1 MSSDEDGAALM
12 AAFKK
17 KSPRRKSSATPLR
30 PAKQAF
36 FSPGALFSEDGSA
49 EELGDSI
56 AVQTPPPRRRIAAL
70 RVSPV
75 RNREE
80 YTYYEPKDEVEGI
93 IREFS
98 KRGEMRYQARLFGD
112 STKEISFEEL
122 LKLPGG
128 PEALQSFQPDEDPNA
143 TPSAD
148 EDNMKLRGRS
158 AKANNAG
165 FVDIST
171 IPLSSSEDDDDDQD
185 ELASDARG
193 GRNGRVRTR
202 KRGTRGGRARSQAS
216 ELVALTTSDEDSE
229 DGSKKRRG
237 RKRKGVREPTRRSA
251 RQPMPVRAYDDEEEE
266 DTADSSASDILRSD
280 LLPGRKRKRRTLGTA
295 KPEKV
300 PRAGVRQSDRATR
313 ATNNMQEADMN
324 DIYRSDSVPKV
335 AAQKVTVVR
344 EIFPKL
350 PRSDPFRARHAE
362 GCEVCFDGPNVAPLV
377 YCQACSL
384 AYHKNCLGNR
394 SNRDHLVS
402 KVGDG
407 VFVLQCK
414 RCIGFYKKKDPMA
427 PDLSRCQDCAVSGA
441 SCRPFRRRKTT
452 QQEMKEREENDGH
465 DPVVDVPSEL
475 INNTSNVMFRC
486 TKCSRA
492 WHYHHLP
499 PLSQYAMDV
508 NRDDEEMAD
517 ERFREYSGKW
527 LCKEC
532 DETDK
537 QKVGGIIA
545 WRPSD
550 VETYR
555 PGTLCELVSED
566 DKQYLIKWENESY
579 FRASWHSGAWTWGV
593 TAGVQ
598 RKAFFKREDGP
609 KMRTEDAIPEEYLRI
624 DIVLDIKYTSYVEV
638 RSEEIDKARIKEV
651 DRALIKYKGLGY
663 EDTVWEKVPTPDD
676 GDRWLDFVTA
686 YNDWVAGRYVKYPK
700 QGPLKGRLE
709 KARSIP
715 FAKLEREKQPENLVG
730 GELMKYQLEGLNW
743 LYYKWYDQ
751 KNAILADEMGL
762 GKTIQV
768 IAFMA
773 TLIQEHNCFPF
784 MIVVPNST
792 CANWRREIKQWA
804 SSLRV
809 VAYFGSAKARD
820 MAYQYEMY
828 PEKTKDLRCHIVVT
842 SYDAA
847 ADDNCRKFFK
857 SVSWAGLIVDEGQRL
872 KNDKSQ
878 LYAALTAVRAPF
890 RLLLTGTPLQNNARE
905 LFNLLHFLDETINA
919 AELEEQY
926 AEMTAEN
933 IKELHDQIR
942 PFILR
947 RTKAKVLTFLPPLGQ
962 IILPISMS
970 HLQKQLYKSILSK
983 SPELLKALFTSAKQ
997 LKQQERANLSN
1008 ILMQLRKCLC
1018 HPFVYSREIEERS
1031 DVAAVSHR
1039 NLVEA
1044 SAKLTLLEMLLPKLK
1059 ERGHRVLIFSQFLD
1073 MLSIIEDFLDGMQL
1087 AYQRLDGSM
1096 GSLEKQ
1102 KRIDQ
1107 FNAPDSPL
1115 FAFLLSTRAGGVGIN
1130 LATAD
1135 TVIILDPDWNPHQ
1148 DLQAIARAHRI
1159 GQKKKVLCLQLATR
1173 ASVEEKIMQMGKKK
1187 MALDKV
1193 VVKDLDRD
1201 DPEDED
1207 VESVLKFGA
1216 AELFKDDGT
1225 DTDIRYDDAS
1235 VDKLLDRSQI
1245 ENTKTGDDDSA
1256 ESQFGFARIWVNEKG
1271 ALQDDF
1277 DTVDEEVAPDP
1288 GVWDKILKE
1297 RQAAAAAEALARAE
1311 AMGRGR
1317 RAKAAVDYAT
1327 EQRDAETASVA
1338 GDDHFEDT
1346 LTMPASPM
1354 IKPSR
1359 KRKIKTGSESDTDF
1373 QAESEDES
1381 EPEPAFD
1388 NVDAARELGHDRRRS
1403 TTNVAS
1409 SSLYKQNGAGASKVP
1424 SNQTSK
1430 FPAVTFT
1437 PKKAG
1442 VRVELKTLPKPLKMP
1457 TPKKGD
1463 VKVNLGASEQHNDGG
1478 QTNPSPAAGSKASSG
1493 PAEFT
1498 DLSSPPTTPQ
1508 ASSSSQPAPKAP
1520 LTNKAATVKPFERV
1534 NMPIRNPLEPT
1545 YGSYSNHICPAC
1557 HKNHPQGACEL
1568 KAAGVE
1574 HCGLCGLAHY
1584 GYSRTCPHIK
1594 SETQVREMLEA
1605 LKNSAEKKELVDAA
1619 VKYLRGVKGTL
1630 VQQKKRDREKA
1641 LLAKGLPVPPP
1652 ASSSNS
1658 RPPKNA
1664 YTRPLG
1670 ATNGTVPPGGFLAGT
1685 GPPRPYG
1692 PVNPQPATVPP
1703 NGFLTGT
1710 GPPRPYGPVNPQPG
1724 TVGSALQGSRTYAQQ
1739 QMAQQ
1744 MQGQGFDD
1752 QQVESA
1758 LRGFLG
1764 S

>member
-1 MSSDEDGAALM
+1 MSNDEDGAALM
-12 AAFKK
+12 TAFKK
-17 KSPRRKSSATPLR
+17 RGTARALSKESSFSPRARFTAISSDGDDNAMSINTLPQKKR
-30 PAKQAF
+30 
-36 FSPGALFSEDGSA
+36 ALY
-49 EELGDSI
+49 
-56 AVQTPPPRRRIAAL
+56 V
-70 RVSPV
+70 RVSPKKI
-75 RNREE
+75 NTSE
-80 YTYYEPKDEVEGI
+80 YKYYEPVDEVETI
-93 IREFS
+93 LREFA
-98 KRGEMRYQARLFGD
+98 GHELLYQVRLFGGRIKQVD
-112 STKEISFEEL
+112 FEEL
-122 LKLPGG
+122 LELPGG
-128 PEALQSFQPDEDPNA
+128 PEALQVYQPDDDPND
-143 TPSAD
+143 TPSND
-148 EDNMKLRGRS
+148 DNDMKLRNRAS
-158 AKANNAG
+158 KAKNNG
-165 FVDIST
+165 FVDTST
-171 IPLSSSEDDDDDQD
+171 IPISSSEDKDQD
-185 ELASDARG
+185 ELESDSQRRRPGPQRTMKRRRG
-193 GRNGRVRTR
+193 RPSM
-202 KRGTRGGRARSQAS
+202 ARSQNS
-216 ELVALTTSDEDSE
+216 DRVALYTGDEDSE
-229 DGSKKRRG
+229 DQGGSRRR
-237 RKRKGVREPTRRSA
+237 RKRKGAQEPTH
-251 RQPMPVRAYDDEEEE
+251 Q
-266 DTADSSASDILRSD
+266 SSASDILHSD
-280 LLPGRKRKRRTLGTA
+280 IMPGRKRKRRTTRTA

-300 PRAGVRQSDRATR
+300 PRAGTRQSDRAIR

-324 DIYRSDSVPKV
+324 DIYRSDSTPKV
-335 AAQKVTVVR
+335 AAQKVSVVR
-344 EIFPKL
+344 EVFPKL

-377 YCQACSL
+377 YCQGCSL

-394 SNRDHLVS
+394 SNRDHLVI
-402 KVGDG
+402 KVGDEN
-407 VFVLQCK
+407 FVLQCK
-414 RCIGFYKKKDPMA
+414 RCIGFYKKKDATA
-427 PDLSRCQDCAVSGA
+427 PDLSRCQDCFVSGA

-475 INNTSNVMFRC
+475 VNNPSNVLFRC

-499 PLSQYAMDV
+499 PLSQYAMDI
-508 NRDDEEMAD
+508 NRDDDEMAD
-517 ERFREYSGKW
+517 DRFREYSGKW

-532 DETDK
+532 DETSNK
-537 QKVGGIIA
+537 KVGGIIA

-555 PGTLCELVSED
+555 PGTPCELVCED

-579 FRASWHSGAWTWGV
+579 FRAAWHSGAWTWGV
-593 TAGVQ
+593 TASVQ

-651 DRALIKYKGLGY
+651 DKALIKYKGLGY
-663 EDTVWEKVPTPDD
+663 EDTVWESVPTPED
-676 GDRWLDFVTA
+676 GERWLDFVTA
-686 YNDWVAGRYVKYPK
+686 YNDWVAGRYVKIPK

-709 KARSIP
+709 KARSMP
-715 FAKLEREKQPENLVG
+715 FAKLEREKQPDNLVG

-743 LYYKWYDQ
+743 LYYKWYEQ

-784 MIVVPNST
+784 LIVVPNST

-804 SSLRV
+804 PSLRV
-809 VAYFGSAKARD
+809 VAYFGSAKARE
-820 MAYQYEMY
+820 MAYQYEMF
-828 PEKTKDLRCHIVVT
+828 PEKTKDLRCHVVVT

-857 SVSWAGLIVDEGQRL
+857 SVSWAGLVVDEGQRL

-878 LYAALTAVRAPF
+878 LYTALTAVRAPF

-905 LFNLLHFLDETINA
+905 LFNLLHFLDDTINA

-933 IKELHDQIR
+933 IRELHNQIR

-970 HLQKQLYKSILSK
+970 HLQKQVYKSILSK
-983 SPELLKALFTSAKQ
+983 SPELLKALFTSDKQ

-1044 SAKLTLLEMLLPKLK
+1044 SAKLSLLEMLLPKLH

-1073 MLSIIEDFLDGMQL
+1073 MLNIIEDFLDGMQL
-1087 AYQRLDGSM
+1087 PYQRLDGTM

-1159 GQKKKVLCLQLATR
+1159 GQKNKVLCLQLATR

-1193 VVKDLDRD
+1193 VVQDLDRE

-1207 VESVLKFGA
+1207 VESILKYGA
-1216 AELFKDDGT
+1216 AELFKDD
-1225 DTDIRYDDAS
+1225 DADHDIRYDDAS
-1235 VDKLLDRSQI
+1235 IDKLLDRSQI

-1271 ALQDDF
+1271 TLQDDF
-1277 DTVDEEVAPDP
+1277 DTVDEEIAPDP

-1327 EQRDAETASVA
+1327 EKKDAETASTV
-1338 GDDHFEDT
+1338 GDDDHFEDT
-1346 LTMPASPM
+1346 LTAPPSPG
-1354 IKPSR
+1354 KKNK
-1359 KRKIKTGSESDTDF
+1359 KRKVRASSESDTDF
-1373 QAESEDES
+1373 QADSEDES
-1381 EPEPAFD
+1381 EPEQVFD
-1388 NVDAARELGHDRRRS
+1388 DIDAAKELGHERRRS
-1403 TTNVAS
+1403 TTNNAN
-1409 SSLYKQNGAGASKVP
+1409 SSLYKQNGAGASQIP
-1424 SNQTSK
+1424 PFQMSK
-1430 FPAVTFT
+1430 FHAVTFS
-1437 PKKAG
+1437 
-1442 VRVELKTLPKPLKMP
+1442 M
-1457 TPKKGD
+1457 D
-1463 VKVNLGASEQHNDGG
+1463 
-1478 QTNPSPAAGSKASSG
+1478 SPATKHRPVKSFVVPPRGGFKSTSGPSQQLSSVEEITAPATTHTRASRDASSG
-1493 PAEFT
+1493 SVEWISSNQAPA
-1498 DLSSPPTTPQ
+1498 
-1508 ASSSSQPAPKAP
+1508 AKAV
-1520 LTNKAATVKPFERV
+1520 KANGTTVKPFERAHI
-1534 NMPIRNPLEPT
+1534 PIRNPLEPA
-1545 YGSYSNHICPAC
+1545 YRAHSNHICPAC
-1557 HKNHPQGACEL
+1557 HKDHPQGACEL

-1584 GYSRTCPHIK
+1584 GHSRTCPHIK

-1605 LKNSAEKKELVDAA
+1605 LKNSPEKKELVDAA
-1619 VKYLRGVKGTL
+1619 MKYLRGVKGTL
-1630 VQQKKRDREKA
+1630 VQQKKKDREKA
-1641 LLAKGLPVPPP
+1641 ALAKGQPLPAPPY
-1652 ASSSNS
+1652 SGVG

-1664 YTRPLG
+1664 YVRP
-1670 ATNGTVPPGGFLAGT
+1670 PPGPMNGIFAG
-1685 GPPRPYG
+1685 
-1692 PVNPQPATVPP
+1692 
-1703 NGFLTGT
+1703 
-1710 GPPRPYGPVNPQPG
+1710 PQPG
-1724 TVGSALQGSRTYAQQ
+1724 GTCSNGLPNYGVPSAHHGPANAQPGSSGTQGQRTFVNNNQMVQ

-1744 MQGQGFDD
+1744 MHGQGYDD
-1752 QQVESA
+1752 QHVGSA

-1764 S
+1764 GN

>member
-1 MSSDEDGAALM
+1 MSSDKDGAALM
-12 AAFKK
+12 AVFKK
-17 KSPRRKSSATPLR
+17 NDTRRTLPKETSFSPRALSTTISSDADDNAMTANALPQ
-30 PAKQAF
+30 KQR
-36 FSPGALFSEDGSA
+36 ALC
-49 EELGDSI
+49 
-56 AVQTPPPRRRIAAL
+56 V
-70 RVSPV
+70 RVSPTKI
-75 RNREE
+75 NTAE
-80 YTYYEPKDEVEGI
+80 YKYYEPVDEVETI
-93 IREFS
+93 LREFAA
-98 KRGEMRYQARLFGD
+98 KGNEMLYQVRLFGGRIKQ
-112 STKEISFEEL
+112 STKSTKVDFEEL
-122 LKLPGG
+122 LELPGG
-128 PEALQSFQPDEDPNA
+128 PEALQTYQPDDDPNS
-143 TPSAD
+143 TPSD
-148 EDNMKLRGRS
+148 DDNDMKLRSRAS
-158 AKANNAG
+158 KVNNDG
-165 FVDIST
+165 FIDIST
-171 IPLSSSEDDDDDQD
+171 IPISSTEDEGQD
-185 ELASDARG
+185 ELESDSQRRRRG
-193 GRNGRVRTR
+193 PQRTM
-202 KRGTRGGRARSQAS
+202 KRGTRRGRPPMARSQNS
-216 ELVALTTSDEDSE
+216 DLVALSTSDEDSE
-229 DGSKKRRG
+229 NQGGSRR
-237 RKRKGVREPTRRSA
+237 RRRRKGAQEPTRRST
-251 RQPMPVRAYDDEEEE
+251 RQPMPIQTYDDEQDEE
-266 DTADSSASDILRSD
+266 DEDTDQTSASDILRSD
-280 LLPGRKRKRRTLGTA
+280 LLPGRKRKRRTMRTA
-295 KPEKV
+295 RPEKV
-300 PRAGVRQSDRATR
+300 PRAGIRQSDRATR

-324 DIYRSDSVPKV
+324 DIYRSDSTPKV
-335 AAQKVTVVR
+335 AAQKVSVVR
-344 EIFPKL
+344 EVFPKL
-350 PRSDPFRARHAE
+350 PRSNPFRARHAE

-377 YCQACSL
+377 YCQGCSL

-394 SNRDHLVS
+394 SNRDHLVT
-402 KVGDG
+402 KVGDED
-407 VFVLQCK
+407 FVLQCK
-414 RCIGFYKKKDPMA
+414 RCIGFYKKKDATA
-427 PDLSRCQDCAVSGA
+427 PDLSKCQDCSVPGA
-441 SCRPFRRRKTT
+441 SCRPFRHRKTT

-465 DPVVDVPSEL
+465 DPIVDVPSEL
-475 INNTSNVMFRC
+475 VNNPSNVLFRC

-508 NRDDEEMAD
+508 NRDDDEMAD

-532 DETDK
+532 DETSN

-555 PGTLCELVSED
+555 PGTPCEAVRED

-579 FRASWHSGAWTWGV
+579 FRAAWHSGAWTWGV
-593 TAGVQ
+593 TAPVQ

-651 DRALIKYKGLGY
+651 DKALIKYKGLGY
-663 EDTVWEKVPTPDD
+663 EDTVWERVPTPED
-676 GDRWLDFVTA
+676 GERWLDFVTA

-709 KARSIP
+709 KARSTP
-715 FAKLEREKQPENLVG
+715 FAKLEREKQPDNLVG

-743 LYYKWYDQ
+743 LYYKWYEQ

-784 MIVVPNST
+784 LIVVPNST

-804 SSLRV
+804 PSLRV

-820 MAYQYEMY
+820 MAYQYEMF

-847 ADDNCRKFFK
+847 ADDSCRKFFR
-857 SVSWAGLIVDEGQRL
+857 SVSWAGLVVDEGQRL

-878 LYAALTAVRAPF
+878 LYTALTAVRAPF

-905 LFNLLHFLDETINA
+905 LFNLLHFLDDTINA

-933 IKELHDQIR
+933 IRELHDQIR

-970 HLQKQLYKSILSK
+970 HLQKQVYKSILSK
-983 SPELLKALFTSAKQ
+983 SPELLKALFTSDKQ

-1044 SAKLTLLEMLLPKLK
+1044 SAKLSLLEMLLPKLH

-1073 MLSIIEDFLDGMQL
+1073 MLNIIEDFLDGMQL
-1087 AYQRLDGSM
+1087 SYQRLDGSM

-1193 VVKDLDRD
+1193 VVQDLDRE

-1207 VESVLKFGA
+1207 VESILKYGA
-1216 AELFKDDGT
+1216 AELFKDD
-1225 DTDIRYDDAS
+1225 DADHEIRYDDAS
-1235 VDKLLDRSQI
+1235 IDKLLDRSQI
-1245 ENTKTGDDDSA
+1245 DNTKTGEDDSA

-1271 ALQDDF
+1271 ALQDEF
-1277 DTVDEEVAPDP
+1277 DTVEEEVAPDP

-1327 EQRDAETASVA
+1327 EKKDAETASTV
-1338 GDDHFEDT
+1338 GDDDHLEDI
-1346 LTMPASPM
+1346 LTAPSSPG
-1354 IKPSR
+1354 KKNR
-1359 KRKIKTGSESDTDF
+1359 KRKARTSSESDTDF

-1381 EPEPAFD
+1381 EPEQVLD
-1388 NVDAARELGHDRRRS
+1388 DVDAAKELGNERRRS
-1403 TTNVAS
+1403 TTNTAN
-1409 SSLYKQNGAGASKVP
+1409 SSLYKQNGADSPAIERRPVKSFVVPPRGGFKNASGLSQELSSVEGITAQATAHNGASRNALPGSVEMISP
-1424 SNQTSK
+1424 NQ
-1430 FPAVTFT
+1430 
-1437 PKKAG
+1437 
-1442 VRVELKTLPKPLKMP
+1442 M
-1457 TPKKGD
+1457 
-1463 VKVNLGASEQHNDGG
+1463 
-1478 QTNPSPAAGSKASSG
+1478 PAAKANG
-1493 PAEFT
+1493 T
-1498 DLSSPPTTPQ
+1498 
-1508 ASSSSQPAPKAP
+1508 
-1520 LTNKAATVKPFERV
+1520 TVKPFERAQI
-1534 NMPIRNPLEPT
+1534 PIHNPLEPT
-1545 YGSYSNHICPAC
+1545 YRSYSNHLCPAC
-1557 HKNHPQGACEL
+1557 RKNHPQGACEL

-1574 HCGLCGLAHY
+1574 HCGLCGLAHF
-1584 GYSRTCPHIK
+1584 GHSRTCPHIK

-1605 LKNSAEKKELVDAA
+1605 LKNSPEKKELVEAA
-1619 VKYLRGVKGTL
+1619 MKYLRGVKGTL
-1630 VQQKKRDREKA
+1630 VQQKKKDREKA
-1641 LLAKGLPVPPP
+1641 ALAKGQPLAAPPY
-1652 ASSSNS
+1652 SGVG

-1664 YTRPLG
+1664 YMRPPDAAYGVG
-1670 ATNGTVPPGGFLAGT
+1670 AGPQPGGFPKGLPQHDVPSG
-1685 GPPRPYG
+1685 YHG
-1692 PVNPQPATVPP
+1692 PVNA
-1703 NGFLTGT
+1703 
-1710 GPPRPYGPVNPQPG
+1710 QPG
-1724 TVGSALQGSRTYAQQ
+1724 SSDIQGQRTSVHDQMTQ

-1744 MQGQGFDD
+1744 MHGQGYDE
-1752 QQVESA
+1752 QHVERA

-1764 S
+1764 GG

>member
-1 MSSDEDGAALM
+1 MSSDEDGAALI

-17 KSPRRKSSATPLR
+17 KPAGRNTSAPQAASLEEASDSPATISLQDDTNDDLGFLR
-30 PAKQAF
+30 I
-36 FSPGALFSEDGSA
+36 E
-49 EELGDSI
+49 I
-56 AVQTPPPRRRIAAL
+56 PPRKRRL
-70 RVSPV
+70 LCV
-75 RNREE
+75 RIPRKQIRKAE
-80 YTYYEPKDEVEGI
+80 YKYYEPQDEVEKVLQEASVG
-93 IREFS
+93 
-98 KRGEMRYQARLFGD
+98 KKGEMMYKVKLFGSD
-112 STKEISFEEL
+112 RVKQVTFEEL
-122 LKLPGG
+122 LDFRGG
-128 PEALQSFQPDEDPNA
+128 PEALQSFQPHNDSSDDADMRLRNQNA
-143 TPSAD
+143 RVD
-148 EDNMKLRGRS
+148 VE
-158 AKANNAG
+158 G
-165 FVDIST
+165 FVDITSFP
-171 IPLSSSEDDDDDQD
+171 ISSSEDDEQD
-185 ELASDARG
+185 ELASDTSGRPRRRPQRTGRG
-193 GRNGRVRTR
+193 SGREKPSRD
-202 KRGTRGGRARSQAS
+202 RSEISDLIALSTS
-216 ELVALTTSDEDSE
+216 EEDEDSD
-229 DGSKKRRG
+229 DGG
-237 RKRKGVREPTRRSA
+237 RKGKGRPRKGIQQPTRRST
-251 RQPMPVRAYDDEEEE
+251 RQPIRTRNDDDDDDEQEE
-266 DTADSSASDILRSD
+266 DDTDDSSASDILRSD
-280 LLPGRKRKRRTLGTA
+280 VLPGRKRKRQSLRAA
-295 KPEKV
+295 KPEKI

-324 DIYRSDSVPKV
+324 DIYRSDTAPKAV
-335 AAQKVTVVR
+335 AQKVSVVR
-344 EIFPKL
+344 EVFPKL

-377 YCQACSL
+377 YCQGCSL

-394 SNRDHLVS
+394 STRDHLVT
-402 KVGDG
+402 KVGDEQ
-407 VFVLQCK
+407 FVLQCK
-414 RCIGFYKKKDPMA
+414 RCIGFYKKKDATA
-427 PDLSRCQDCAVSGA
+427 PDLSRCQDCAVSGV

-452 QQEMKEREENDGH
+452 QQEMKEREENDGY

-475 INNTSNVMFRC
+475 LNDRNNVLFRC

-499 PLSQYAMDV
+499 PISQYAMDV

-527 LCKEC
+527 MCKEC
-532 DETDK
+532 DETIN

-555 PGTLCELVSED
+555 PGTPCELVCED

-651 DRALIKYKGLGY
+651 DKALIKYKGLGY
-663 EDTVWEKVPTPDD
+663 EDTVWESVPTPED

-686 YNDWVAGRYVKYPK
+686 YNDWVAGRYVKIPK
-700 QGPLKGRLE
+700 QGPLKGRIE
-709 KARSIP
+709 KARSTP
-715 FAKLEREKQPENLVG
+715 FAKLEREKQPDNLVG
-730 GELMKYQLEGLNW
+730 GELMKYQLDGLNW

-784 MIVVPNST
+784 LIVVPNST

-804 SSLRV
+804 PSLRV
-809 VAYFGSAKARD
+809 VAYFGSAKARE
-820 MAYQYEMY
+820 MAYKYEMY
-828 PEKTKDLRCHIVVT
+828 PENTKDLRCHIVVT
-842 SYDAA
+842 SYEAA
-847 ADDNCRKFFK
+847 ADDNCRRFFRG
-857 SVSWAGLIVDEGQRL
+857 VSWAGLVIDEGQRL

-878 LYAALTAVRAPF
+878 LYTALTAVRAPF

-905 LFNLLHFLDETINA
+905 LFNLLHFLDDTINA
-919 AELEEQY
+919 EQLEEQY

-933 IKELHDQIR
+933 IRELHDQIR

-970 HLQKQLYKSILSK
+970 HLQKQVYKSILSK
-983 SPELLKALFTSAKQ
+983 SPELLKALFTSDKQ

-1044 SAKLTLLEMLLPKLK
+1044 SAKLTLLETLLPKLQ

-1073 MLSIIEDFLDGMQL
+1073 MLNIIEDFLDGMQL
-1087 AYQRLDGSM
+1087 PYQRLDGTM
-1096 GSLEKQ
+1096 GSFEKQ

-1107 FNAPDSPL
+1107 FNAPDSSL

-1193 VVKDLDRD
+1193 VVQDLDKE

-1207 VESVLKFGA
+1207 VESILKYGA
-1216 AELFKDDGT
+1216 AELFKDD
-1225 DTDIRYDDAS
+1225 DADNDIRYDDAS
-1235 VDKLLDRSQI
+1235 IDKLLDRSQI
-1245 ENTKTGDDDSA
+1245 ENTQTGDDDSA

-1271 ALQDDF
+1271 GLQDDF
-1277 DTVDEEVAPDP
+1277 DIADEEVAPDP

-1297 RQAAAAAEALARAE
+1297 RQAAAAAEALAKAE

-1327 EQRDAETASVA
+1327 EKRDADAASVA
-1338 GDDHFEDT
+1338 GTDHFEDT
-1346 LTMPASPM
+1346 AAPPSP
-1354 IKPSR
+1354 IKKPSR
-1359 KRKIKTGSESDTDF
+1359 KRRNKTGSESDTDF

-1381 EPEPAFD
+1381 EPELTYD
-1388 NVDAARELGHDRRRS
+1388 NVDAAKELGNGHRPN
-1403 TTNVAS
+1403 TTSIANS
-1409 SSLYKQNGAGASKVP
+1409 SPYKQNGA
-1424 SNQTSK
+1424 
-1430 FPAVTFT
+1430 
-1437 PKKAG
+1437 
-1442 VRVELKTLPKPLKMP
+1442 
-1457 TPKKGD
+1457 
-1463 VKVNLGASEQHNDGG
+1463 
-1478 QTNPSPAAGSKASSG
+1478 
-1493 PAEFT
+1493 
-1498 DLSSPPTTPQ
+1498 
-1508 ASSSSQPAPKAP
+1508 
-1520 LTNKAATVKPFERV
+1520 VKPFARAIIL
-1534 NMPIRNPLEPT
+1534 IRNPLEPT
-1545 YGSYSNHICPAC
+1545 YGAPGIHICPAC
-1557 HKNHPQGACEL
+1557 HKNHPSGACEL

-1584 GYSRTCPHIK
+1584 GHSRTCPHIR

-1605 LKNSAEKKELVDAA
+1605 LKNSPEKKELVDAA
-1619 VKYLRGVKGTL
+1619 IKYLRGVKGTL

-1641 LLAKGLPVPPP
+1641 ALAKGQPVPPP
-1652 ASSSNS
+1652 TYAGIG

-1664 YTRPLG
+1664 YSRPHG
-1670 ATNGTVPPGGFLAGT
+1670 ALNGSMNGMNGAGGSSPAVGSSNDAARLYT
-1685 GPPRPYG
+1685 PYG
-1692 PVNPQPATVPP
+1692 P
-1703 NGFLTGT
+1703 
-1710 GPPRPYGPVNPQPG
+1710 PG
-1724 TVGSALQGSRTYAQQ
+1724 QMEFAPGSVGSALQGQQRTIAQQ
-1739 QMAQQ
+1739 QMIQQ
-1744 MQGQGFDD
+1744 MQGQEFDD

-1758 LRGFLG
+1758 LAGFLFQG
-1764 S
+1764 QS

>member
-1 MSSDEDGAALM
+1 MQRGARRGRPSRVGSHTSDLGQLTESDEA
-12 AAFKK
+12 
-17 KSPRRKSSATPLR
+17 
-30 PAKQAF
+30 
-36 FSPGALFSEDGSA
+36 
-49 EELGDSI
+49 LGD
-56 AVQTPPPRRRIAAL
+56 
-70 RVSPV
+70 
-75 RNREE
+75 
-80 YTYYEPKDEVEGI
+80 
-93 IREFS
+93 
-98 KRGEMRYQARLFGD
+98 
-112 STKEISFEEL
+112 
-122 LKLPGG
+122 
-128 PEALQSFQPDEDPNA
+128 
-143 TPSAD
+143 
-148 EDNMKLRGRS
+148 RGR
-158 AKANNAG
+158 
-165 FVDIST
+165 
-171 IPLSSSEDDDDDQD
+171 
-185 ELASDARG
+185 
-193 GRNGRVRTR
+193 
-202 KRGTRGGRARSQAS
+202 
-216 ELVALTTSDEDSE
+216 
-229 DGSKKRRG
+229 KRRG
-237 RKRKGVREPTRRSA
+237 RPRKGVKEPTRRST
-251 RQPMPVRAYDDEEEE
+251 RQPVPVQNYDDDDEEEE
-266 DTADSSASDILRSD
+266 EDSNDSSASDILRSD
-280 LLPGRKRKRRTLGTA
+280 LLPGRKRKRRTLRA
-295 KPEKV
+295 ARPEKV
-300 PRAGVRQSDRATR
+300 PRMGVRQSDRATR

-324 DIYRSDSVPKV
+324 DIYRSDSAPKV
-335 AAQKVTVVR
+335 AAQKVSVVR
-344 EIFPKL
+344 EVFPHL

-362 GCEVCFDGPNVAPLV
+362 GCEVCSDGPNVAPLV
-377 YCQACSL
+377 YCQGCSL

-394 SNRDHLVS
+394 SNRDHLVT
-402 KVGDG
+402 KVSDDE
-407 VFVLQCK
+407 FVLQCK
-414 RCIGFYKKKDPMA
+414 RCIGFYKKKDPIA

-441 SCRPFRRRKTT
+441 ACRPFRRRKTT
-452 QQEMKEREENDGH
+452 QQEMKEREENDGY

-475 INNTSNVMFRC
+475 VNNPNHVMFRC

-499 PLSQYAMDV
+499 PLSQYAMDA
-508 NRDDEEMAD
+508 NRDDEELAE
-517 ERFREYSGKW
+517 ERFREYSGTW

-532 DETDK
+532 DETDNH
-537 QKVGGIIA
+537 KVGGIIA

-555 PGTLCELVSED
+555 PGTPCELVSED
-566 DKQYLIKWENESY
+566 EKQYLIKWENESY
-579 FRASWHSGAWTWGV
+579 FRAAWHSGAWTWGV

-598 RKAFFKREDGP
+598 RKAFFRKEDGP

-638 RSEEIDKARIKEV
+638 RTEDIDKARIKEV
-651 DRALIKYKGLGY
+651 DSALIKYKGLGY
-663 EDTVWEKVPTPDD
+663 EDTVWEKVPAQED

-709 KARSIP
+709 KARQTP

-743 LYYKWYDQ
+743 LYYKWYEQ

-784 MIVVPNST
+784 LIVVPNST

-804 SSLRV
+804 PSLRV
-809 VAYFGSAKARD
+809 VAYFGSAKARE

-857 SVSWAGLIVDEGQRL
+857 GVSWAGLVVDEGQRL

-878 LYAALTAVRAPF
+878 LYTALTAVRAPF

-905 LFNLLHFLDETINA
+905 LFNLLHFLDDTIDA
-919 AELEEQY
+919 AALEEEYQ
-926 AEMTAEN
+926 EMTAEN
-933 IKELHDQIR
+933 IRALHDQIR

-983 SPELLKALFTSAKQ
+983 SPELLKALFTSDKQ

-1018 HPFVYSREIEERS
+1018 HPFVYSREIEERT
-1031 DVAAVSHR
+1031 DVAAVSHG

-1044 SAKLTLLEMLLPKLK
+1044 SSKLSLLEMLLPKLK

-1073 MLSIIEDFLDGMQL
+1073 MLNIIEDFLDGMQL
-1087 AYQRLDGSM
+1087 TYQRLDGSM

-1102 KRIDQ
+1102 KHIDQ

-1193 VVKDLDRD
+1193 VVKDLDKD

-1207 VESVLKFGA
+1207 VETVLKFGA
-1216 AELFKDDGT
+1216 AELFKDDGAEH
-1225 DTDIRYDDAS
+1225 DIRYDNAS
-1235 VDKLLDRSQI
+1235 IEKLLDRSQI

-1256 ESQFGFARIWVNEKG
+1256 ESQFGFARIWVNDKG
-1271 ALQDDF
+1271 TLQDDF
-1277 DTVDEEVAPDP
+1277 DSVDEEVAPDP

-1297 RQAAAAAEALARAE
+1297 RQAAAAAEALAKAE

-1317 RAKAAVDYAT
+1317 RTKAVCITLSLILTFTNISKAVDYAT
-1327 EQRDAETASVA
+1327 EQRDAGEVASVA
-1338 GDDHFEDT
+1338 GDDHFEDAVA
-1346 LTMPASPM
+1346 LPPSP
-1354 IKPSR
+1354 IKKTT
-1359 KRKIKTGSESDTDF
+1359 KRKKRAGSESDTDF
-1373 QAESEDES
+1373 QADSEDES
-1381 EPEPAFD
+1381 EPEPAMNNND
-1388 NVDAARELGHDRRRS
+1388 VAKELGHDRRRS
-1403 TTNVAS
+1403 TTNIAN
-1409 SSLYKQNGAGASKVP
+1409 SSLYEQNGTGASMF
-1424 SNQTSK
+1424 SSTSE
-1430 FPAVTFT
+1430 FHAVTIST
-1437 PKKAG
+1437 PKKGGA
-1442 VRVELKTLPKPLKMP
+1442 RVEVNSPKKPRSPLKKMP
-1457 TPKKGD
+1457 TPPKGGA
-1463 VKVNLGASEQHNDGG
+1463 KVSIKNSGGG
-1478 QTNPSPAAGSKASSG
+1478 QLDASDKASSR
-1493 PAEFT
+1493 PAAHDII
-1498 DLSSPPTTPQ
+1498 DLSSLPPIPQ
-1508 ASSSSQPAPKAP
+1508 RISSTPAPKIPKTNAP
-1520 LTNKAATVKPFERV
+1520 GTVKPFARAQL
-1534 NMPIRNPLEPT
+1534 PLRNPLEPT
-1545 YGSYSNHICPAC
+1545 YDNRIIHICSAC
-1557 HKNHPQGACEL
+1557 HKNHPRGACDL
-1568 KAAGVE
+1568 KQAGVE

-1584 GYSRTCPHIK
+1584 GHSRTCPHIK
-1594 SETQVREMLEA
+1594 SETQVREMLVA
-1605 LKNSAEKKELVDAA
+1605 LKSSNEEKGLVDAA
-1619 VKYLRGVKGTL
+1619 MKYLRGVKGTL
-1630 VQQKKRDREKA
+1630 VQQKKKDREKA
-1641 LLAKGLPVPPP
+1641 EARKLVEQGLPVPTPAP
-1652 ASSSNS
+1652 ASVG
-1658 RPPKNA
+1658 RPPKQ
-1664 YTRPLG
+1664 RV
-1670 ATNGTVPPGGFLAGT
+1670 NGVSGGGSVPPGGFLNGMPRRD
-1685 GPPRPYG
+1685 GPLSHQG
-1692 PVNPQPATVPP
+1692 VSEPV
-1703 NGFLTGT
+1703 
-1710 GPPRPYGPVNPQPG
+1710 PG
-1724 TVGSALQGSRTYAQQ
+1724 SVGSALQEQRTFAQQ
-1739 QMAQQ
+1739 QMVQQ

-1764 S
+1764 Q

>member
-17 KSPRRKSSATPLR
+17 KPAGRNTSAPQAAPLGEASDSPATISLQDDTNDDLEFLR
-30 PAKQAF
+30 I
-36 FSPGALFSEDGSA
+36 E
-49 EELGDSI
+49 I
-56 AVQTPPPRRRIAAL
+56 PPRKRRL
-70 RVSPV
+70 LCV
-75 RNREE
+75 RIPQKQIRRAE
-80 YTYYEPKDEVEGI
+80 YKYYGPQDEVEKVLHEASVG
-93 IREFS
+93 
-98 KRGEMRYQARLFGD
+98 KKGEMMYKIKPFGSD
-112 STKEISFEEL
+112 RVKQVTFEEL
-122 LKLPGG
+122 LDFRGG
-128 PEALQSFQPDEDPNA
+128 TEALQSFEPHNDSSDD
-143 TPSAD
+143 AD
-148 EDNMKLRGRS
+148 MRLRNQNTR
-158 AKANNAG
+158 ADVEG
-165 FVDIST
+165 FVDITSFP
-171 IPLSSSEDDDDDQD
+171 ISSSEDDEQD
-185 ELASDARG
+185 ELASDTSGRLRHRPQRTGRG
-193 GRNGRVRTR
+193 SRREKSSRD
-202 KRGTRGGRARSQAS
+202 RSEISDLIALSTS
-216 ELVALTTSDEDSE
+216 EEDEDSD
-229 DGSKKRRG
+229 DGG
-237 RKRKGVREPTRRSA
+237 RKGKGRPRKGIQQPTRRST
-251 RQPMPVRAYDDEEEE
+251 RQPIRTRNNDNDDDEQEE
-266 DTADSSASDILRSD
+266 DDTDDSSASDILRSD
-280 LLPGRKRKRRTLGTA
+280 VLPSRKRKRQSLRAA
-295 KPEKV
+295 KPEKI

-324 DIYRSDSVPKV
+324 DIYRSDTAPKAV
-335 AAQKVTVVR
+335 AQKVSVVR
-344 EIFPKL
+344 EVFPKL

-377 YCQACSL
+377 YCQGCSL

-394 SNRDHLVS
+394 STRDHLVT
-402 KVGDG
+402 KVGDEQ
-407 VFVLQCK
+407 FVLQCK
-414 RCIGFYKKKDPMA
+414 RCIGFYKKKDATA
-427 PDLSRCQDCAVSGA
+427 PDLSRCQDCAVSGV

-452 QQEMKEREENDGH
+452 QQEMKEREENDGY

-475 INNTSNVMFRC
+475 LNDRNNVLFRC

-499 PLSQYAMDV
+499 PISQYAMDV

-527 LCKEC
+527 MCKEC
-532 DETDK
+532 DETIN
-537 QKVGGIIA
+537 QKVGGIIV

-555 PGTLCELVSED
+555 PGTPCELICED

-651 DRALIKYKGLGY
+651 DKALIKYKGLGY
-663 EDTVWEKVPTPDD
+663 EDTVWESVPTPED

-686 YNDWVAGRYVKYPK
+686 YNDWVAGRYVKIPK
-700 QGPLKGRLE
+700 QGPLKGRIE
-709 KARSIP
+709 KARSTP
-715 FAKLEREKQPENLVG
+715 FAKLEREKQPDNLVG
-730 GELMKYQLEGLNW
+730 GELMKYQLDGLNW

-784 MIVVPNST
+784 LIVVPNST

-804 SSLRV
+804 PSLRV

-820 MAYQYEMY
+820 MAYKYEMY
-828 PEKTKDLRCHIVVT
+828 PENTKELRCHIVVT
-842 SYDAA
+842 SYEAA
-847 ADDNCRKFFK
+847 ADDNCRRFFR
-857 SVSWAGLIVDEGQRL
+857 SVSWGGLIIDEGQRL

-878 LYAALTAVRAPF
+878 LYTALTAVRAPF

-905 LFNLLHFLDETINA
+905 LFNLLHFLDDTINA
-919 AELEEQY
+919 EQLEEQY
-926 AEMTAEN
+926 AKMTAEN
-933 IKELHDQIR
+933 IRELHGQIR

-970 HLQKQLYKSILSK
+970 HLQKQVYKSILSK
-983 SPELLKALFTSAKQ
+983 SPELLKALFTSDKQ

-1044 SAKLTLLEMLLPKLK
+1044 SAKLTLLETLLPKLQ

-1073 MLSIIEDFLDGMQL
+1073 MLNIIEDFLDGMQL
-1087 AYQRLDGSM
+1087 PYQRLDGTM

-1107 FNAPDSPL
+1107 FNAPDSSL

-1193 VVKDLDRD
+1193 VVQDLDKE

-1207 VESVLKFGA
+1207 VESILKHGA
-1216 AELFKDDGT
+1216 AELFKDD
-1225 DTDIRYDDAS
+1225 DADDDIRYDDAS
-1235 VDKLLDRSQI
+1235 IDKLLDRSQI
-1245 ENTKTGDDDSA
+1245 ENTQTGDDDSA

-1271 ALQDDF
+1271 GLQDDF
-1277 DTVDEEVAPDP
+1277 DIADEEVAPDP

-1297 RQAAAAAEALARAE
+1297 RQAAAAAEALAKAE

-1327 EQRDAETASVA
+1327 EKRDADAASVA
-1338 GDDHFEDT
+1338 GTDHFEDT
-1346 LTMPASPM
+1346 AAPPSP
-1354 IKPSR
+1354 IKKPSR
-1359 KRKIKTGSESDTDF
+1359 KRKNKTGSESDTDF

-1381 EPEPAFD
+1381 EPEPTYD
-1388 NVDAARELGHDRRRS
+1388 NVDAAKELGNGHRPN
-1403 TTNVAS
+1403 TTSITNS
-1409 SSLYKQNGAGASKVP
+1409 SPYKQNGVGASEV
-1424 SNQTSK
+1424 SSTQQSQ
-1430 FPAVTFT
+1430 FPAVT
-1437 PKKAG
+1437 
-1442 VRVELKTLPKPLKMP
+1442 LSLQN
-1457 TPKKGD
+1457 TPKKGGARAVRSPPKPVRVSPLKD
-1463 VKVNLGASEQHNDGG
+1463 LSRVGIDLGTHLNGNSQTQSNTFSG
-1478 QTNPSPAAGSKASSG
+1478 QASSARG
-1493 PAEFT
+1493 PSAFI
-1498 DLSSPPTTPQ
+1498 DLSSPSLEP
-1508 ASSSSQPAPKAP
+1508 ALALKAPK
-1520 LTNKAATVKPFERV
+1520 TNQATVKPFARAII
-1534 NMPIRNPLEPT
+1534 PIRNPLEPT
-1545 YGSYSNHICPAC
+1545 YGAPGIHICPAC
-1557 HKNHPQGACEL
+1557 HKNHPSGACEL

-1584 GYSRTCPHIK
+1584 GHSRTCPHIR

-1605 LKNSAEKKELVDAA
+1605 LKNSPEKKELVDAA
-1619 VKYLRGVKGTL
+1619 IKYLRGVKGTL

-1641 LLAKGLPVPPP
+1641 ALAKGQPVPPP
-1652 ASSSNS
+1652 TYAGIG

-1664 YTRPLG
+1664 YSRPHG
-1670 ATNGTVPPGGFLAGT
+1670 ALNGSMNGMNGAGGSSPAVGSSNDA
-1685 GPPRPYG
+1685 PRLYTPYG
-1692 PVNPQPATVPP
+1692 P
-1703 NGFLTGT
+1703 
-1710 GPPRPYGPVNPQPG
+1710 PG
-1724 TVGSALQGSRTYAQQ
+1724 QMEFAPGSVGSALQGQQRTIAQQ
-1739 QMAQQ
+1739 QMIQQ

-1758 LRGFLG
+1758 LTGFLFQG
-1764 S
+1764 QS

>member
-1 MSSDEDGAALM
+1 
-12 AAFKK
+12 
-17 KSPRRKSSATPLR
+17 
-30 PAKQAF
+30 
-36 FSPGALFSEDGSA
+36 
-49 EELGDSI
+49 
-56 AVQTPPPRRRIAAL
+56 
-70 RVSPV
+70 
-75 RNREE
+75 
-80 YTYYEPKDEVEGI
+80 
-93 IREFS
+93 
-98 KRGEMRYQARLFGD
+98 
-112 STKEISFEEL
+112 
-122 LKLPGG
+122 
-128 PEALQSFQPDEDPNA
+128 LQRFQPDDDPNA
-143 TPSAD
+143 TTD
-148 EDNMKLRGRS
+148 DDDMRLRGRAS
-158 AKANNAG
+158 KAKNDG

-171 IPLSSSEDDDDDQD
+171 IQLSSSEDDDDDQD
-185 ELASDARG
+185 ELASDSRPR
-193 GRNGRVRTR
+193 RNGRTQTMQ
-202 KRGTRGGRARSQAS
+202 RGARRGRPSRARSKNS
-216 ELVALTTSDEDSE
+216 DLVQVSDSNEDSE
-229 DGSKKRRG
+229 NGGRKRRG
-237 RKRKGVREPTRRSA
+237 RPRKGVKEPTRRST
-251 RQPMPVRAYDDEEEE
+251 RQPMPVQNYDDEEEDEE
-266 DTADSSASDILRSD
+266 DDSNESSASDILRSD
-280 LLPGRKRKRRTLGTA
+280 LLPGRKRKRRTLRAA

-300 PRAGVRQSDRATR
+300 PRMGVRQSDRATR
-313 ATNNMQEADMN
+313 ATNNMQETEMN
-324 DIYRSDSVPKV
+324 DIYRSDSAPKV
-335 AAQKVTVVR
+335 AAQKVSVVR
-344 EIFPKL
+344 EVFPKL
-350 PRSDPFRARHAE
+350 SRSDPFRSRHAE
-362 GCEVCFDGPNVAPLV
+362 GCEVCYDGPNVAPLV
-377 YCQACSL
+377 YCQGCSL

-394 SNRDHLVS
+394 SNRDHLVT
-402 KVGDG
+402 KVGDEE
-407 VFVLQCK
+407 FVLQCK

-452 QQEMKEREENDGH
+452 QQEMKEREENDGY

-475 INNTSNVMFRC
+475 INNPNNVMFRC
-486 TKCSRA
+486 TKCTRG

-508 NRDDEEMAD
+508 NRDDEELAE

-532 DETDK
+532 DETDN

-555 PGTLCELVSED
+555 PGTPCELVSED

-579 FRASWHSGAWTWGV
+579 FRAAWHSGAWTWGV

-598 RKAFFKREDGP
+598 RKAFFRKEDGP

-638 RSEEIDKARIKEV
+638 RTEDIDKARIKEV
-651 DRALIKYKGLGY
+651 DSALIKYKGLGY
-663 EDTVWEKVPTPDD
+663 EDTVWEKVPTAED

-686 YNDWVAGRYVKYPK
+686 YNDWVAGRYVKFPK

-709 KARSIP
+709 KARQTP

-784 MIVVPNST
+784 LIVVPNST

-804 SSLRV
+804 PSLRV
-809 VAYFGSAKARD
+809 VAYFGSAKARE

-847 ADDNCRKFFK
+847 ADDSCRKFFK
-857 SVSWAGLIVDEGQRL
+857 GVSWAGLVVDEGQRL

-878 LYAALTAVRAPF
+878 LYTALTAIKAPF

-905 LFNLLHFLDETINA
+905 LFNLLHFLDDTIDA
-919 AELEEQY
+919 AALEEEYQ
-926 AEMTAEN
+926 EMTAEN
-933 IKELHDQIR
+933 IRALHDQIR

-983 SPELLKALFTSAKQ
+983 SPELLKALFTSDKQ

-1018 HPFVYSREIEERS
+1018 HPFVYSREIEERT
-1031 DVAAVSHR
+1031 DVAAVSHG

-1044 SAKLTLLEMLLPKLK
+1044 SSKLSLLEMLLPKLK

-1073 MLSIIEDFLDGMQL
+1073 MLNIIEDFLDGMQL

-1193 VVKDLDRD
+1193 VVKDLDKD

-1207 VESVLKFGA
+1207 VETVLKFGA
-1216 AELFKDDGT
+1216 AELFKDDGAEH
-1225 DTDIRYDDAS
+1225 DIKYDDAS
-1235 VDKLLDRSQI
+1235 IEKLLDRSQI

-1297 RQAAAAAEALARAE
+1297 RQAAAAAEALAKAE

-1317 RAKAAVDYAT
+1317 RAKQVCPTLSLITTTTNIVQAVDYVTDKREAG
-1327 EQRDAETASVA
+1327 ETASVA

-1346 LTMPASPM
+1346 LALPASPVRK
-1354 IKPSR
+1354 IN
-1359 KRKIKTGSESDTDF
+1359 KRKKRADSESDTDF

-1381 EPEPAFD
+1381 EPERAMDD
-1388 NVDAARELGHDRRRS
+1388 NDVAKELGNNRRRS
-1403 TTNVAS
+1403 TTNIAS
-1409 SSLYKQNGAGASKVP
+1409 SSLYKQNGAGASKVSP
-1424 SNQTSK
+1424 KSK
-1430 FPAVTFT
+1430 FPTVTIPM
-1437 PKKAG
+1437 PKKSG
-1442 VRVELKTLPKPLKMP
+1442 VRVEVKSPKKPRSPPKKVPAPLK
-1457 TPKKGD
+1457 
-1463 VKVNLGASEQHNDGG
+1463 GG
-1478 QTNPSPAAGSKASSG
+1478 TKASG
-1493 PAEFT
+1493 NGQAAPEIV
-1498 DLSSPPTTPQ
+1498 DLSSPLSTPQ
-1508 ASSSSQPAPKAP
+1508 PISSTPTPKVP
-1520 LTNKAATVKPFERV
+1520 KTNPPGTVKPFARAQL
-1534 NMPIRNPLEPT
+1534 PLRNPLEPT
-1545 YGSYSNHICPAC
+1545 YDNRTIHICYAC
-1557 HKNHPQGACEL
+1557 HKNHPPGACDL
-1568 KAAGVE
+1568 KQAGVE
-1574 HCGLCGLAHY
+1574 HCGLCGLAHF
-1584 GYSRTCPHIK
+1584 GHSRTCPHIK
-1594 SETQVREMLEA
+1594 SETQVREMLRA
-1605 LKNSAEKKELVDAA
+1605 LKSSGEEKGLVDAA
-1619 VKYLRGVKGTL
+1619 MKYLRGVKGTL
-1630 VQQKKRDREKA
+1630 VQQKKKDREKA
-1641 LLAKGLPVPPP
+1641 QAKKAAEMGLPVPTP
-1652 ASSSNS
+1652 APTSIG
-1658 RPPKNA
+1658 RPPKQ
-1664 YTRPLG
+1664 RP
-1670 ATNGTVPPGGFLAGT
+1670 NGMGSVPPGGFLNGA
-1685 GPPRPYG
+1685 PRPAFTAG
-1692 PVNPQPATVPP
+1692 PVRA
-1703 NGFLTGT
+1703 
-1710 GPPRPYGPVNPQPG
+1710 QPG
-1724 TVGSALQGSRTYAQQ
+1724 SVGAALQEQGQRTFAQQ
-1739 QMAQQ
+1739 QQMVQQ
-1744 MQGQGFDD
+1744 MQEQGFDD
-1752 QQVESA
+1752 QAVESV

-1764 S
+1764 Q

>member
-17 KSPRRKSSATPLR
+17 KLAGRNTSAPQAAPLGEASDSPATISLQDDTNDDLEFLR
-30 PAKQAF
+30 I
-36 FSPGALFSEDGSA
+36 E
-49 EELGDSI
+49 I
-56 AVQTPPPRRRIAAL
+56 PPRKRRL
-70 RVSPV
+70 LCV
-75 RNREE
+75 RIPQKQIRKAE
-80 YTYYEPKDEVEGI
+80 YKYYEPQDEVEKVLQEASVGKKGGMMYKI
-93 IREFS
+93 
-98 KRGEMRYQARLFGD
+98 KLFGSD
-112 STKEISFEEL
+112 RVKQVTFEEL
-122 LKLPGG
+122 LDFRGG
-128 PEALQSFQPDEDPNA
+128 PEALQSFQPHNDSSDD
-143 TPSAD
+143 AD
-148 EDNMKLRGRS
+148 MRLRNQNTRVDVE
-158 AKANNAG
+158 G
-165 FVDIST
+165 FVDITSFP
-171 IPLSSSEDDDDDQD
+171 ISSSEDDEQD
-185 ELASDARG
+185 ELASDTSGRPRRRPQRTGRG
-193 GRNGRVRTR
+193 SR
-202 KRGTRGGRARSQAS
+202 RGKPSRDRSEISDLIALSTS
-216 ELVALTTSDEDSE
+216 EEDEDSD
-229 DGSKKRRG
+229 DGD
-237 RKRKGVREPTRRSA
+237 RKGKGRPRKGIQQPTRRST
-251 RQPMPVRAYDDEEEE
+251 RQPIRTRNNNDDDDEQEE
-266 DTADSSASDILRSD
+266 DDTDDSSASDILRSD
-280 LLPGRKRKRRTLGTA
+280 VLPGRKRKRQSLRAA
-295 KPEKV
+295 KPEKI

-324 DIYRSDSVPKV
+324 DIYRSDTAPKAV
-335 AAQKVTVVR
+335 AQKVSVVR
-344 EIFPKL
+344 EVFPKL

-377 YCQACSL
+377 YCQGCSL

-394 SNRDHLVS
+394 STRDHLVT
-402 KVGDG
+402 KVSDEQ
-407 VFVLQCK
+407 FVLQCK
-414 RCIGFYKKKDPMA
+414 RCIGFYKKKDATA
-427 PDLSRCQDCAVSGA
+427 PDLSRCQDCAVSGV

-452 QQEMKEREENDGH
+452 QQEMKEREENDGY

-475 INNTSNVMFRC
+475 LNDRNNVLFRC

-499 PLSQYAMDV
+499 PISQYAMDV
-508 NRDDEEMAD
+508 NRDDEEIAD

-527 LCKEC
+527 MCKEC
-532 DETDK
+532 DETIN

-555 PGTLCELVSED
+555 PGTPCELICED

-651 DRALIKYKGLGY
+651 DKALIKYKGLGY
-663 EDTVWEKVPTPDD
+663 EDTVWESVPTPED

-686 YNDWVAGRYVKYPK
+686 YNDWVAGRYVKIPK
-700 QGPLKGRLE
+700 QGPLKGRIE
-709 KARSIP
+709 KARSTP
-715 FAKLEREKQPENLVG
+715 FAKLEREKQPDNLVG
-730 GELMKYQLEGLNW
+730 GELMKYQLDGLNW

-784 MIVVPNST
+784 LIVVPNST

-804 SSLRV
+804 PSLRV
-809 VAYFGSAKARD
+809 VAYFGSAKARE
-820 MAYQYEMY
+820 MAYKYEMY
-828 PEKTKDLRCHIVVT
+828 PENTKDLRCHIVVT
-842 SYDAA
+842 SYEAA
-847 ADDNCRKFFK
+847 ADDNCRRFFRG
-857 SVSWAGLIVDEGQRL
+857 VSWAGLVIDEGQRL

-878 LYAALTAVRAPF
+878 LYTALTAVRAPF

-905 LFNLLHFLDETINA
+905 LFNLLHFLDDTINA
-919 AELEEQY
+919 EQLEEQY

-933 IKELHDQIR
+933 IRELHDQIR

-970 HLQKQLYKSILSK
+970 HLQKQVYKSILSK
-983 SPELLKALFTSAKQ
+983 SPELLKALFTSDKQ

-1044 SAKLTLLEMLLPKLK
+1044 SAKLTLLETLLPKLQ

-1073 MLSIIEDFLDGMQL
+1073 MLNIIEDFLDGMQL
-1087 AYQRLDGSM
+1087 PYQRLDGTM

-1107 FNAPDSPL
+1107 FNAPDSSL

-1193 VVKDLDRD
+1193 VVQDLDKE

-1207 VESVLKFGA
+1207 VESILKYGA
-1216 AELFKDDGT
+1216 AELFKDD
-1225 DTDIRYDDAS
+1225 DADNDIRYDDAS
-1235 VDKLLDRSQI
+1235 IDKLLDRSQI
-1245 ENTKTGDDDSA
+1245 ENTQTGDDDSA

-1271 ALQDDF
+1271 GLQDDF
-1277 DTVDEEVAPDP
+1277 DIADEEVAPDP

-1297 RQAAAAAEALARAE
+1297 RQAAAAAEALAKAE

-1317 RAKAAVDYAT
+1317 RTKAAVDYAT
-1327 EQRDAETASVA
+1327 EKRDADAASVA
-1338 GDDHFEDT
+1338 GTDHFEDT
-1346 LTMPASPM
+1346 AAPPSP
-1354 IKPSR
+1354 IKKPSR
-1359 KRKIKTGSESDTDF
+1359 KRKNKTGSESDTDF

-1381 EPEPAFD
+1381 EPEPTYD
-1388 NVDAARELGHDRRRS
+1388 NVDAAKELGSGHRPN
-1403 TTNVAS
+1403 TTSIANS
-1409 SSLYKQNGAGASKVP
+1409 SPYKQNGA
-1424 SNQTSK
+1424 
-1430 FPAVTFT
+1430 
-1437 PKKAG
+1437 
-1442 VRVELKTLPKPLKMP
+1442 
-1457 TPKKGD
+1457 
-1463 VKVNLGASEQHNDGG
+1463 
-1478 QTNPSPAAGSKASSG
+1478 
-1493 PAEFT
+1493 
-1498 DLSSPPTTPQ
+1498 
-1508 ASSSSQPAPKAP
+1508 
-1520 LTNKAATVKPFERV
+1520 VKPFARAII
-1534 NMPIRNPLEPT
+1534 PIRNPLEPT
-1545 YGSYSNHICPAC
+1545 YGPPGIHICPAC
-1557 HKNHPQGACEL
+1557 HKNHPSGACEL

-1584 GYSRTCPHIK
+1584 GHSRTCPHIR

-1605 LKNSAEKKELVDAA
+1605 LKNSPEKKELVDAA
-1619 VKYLRGVKGTL
+1619 IKYLRGVKGTL

-1641 LLAKGLPVPPP
+1641 ALAKGQPVPPP
-1652 ASSSNS
+1652 TYAGIG

-1664 YTRPLG
+1664 YSRPHG
-1670 ATNGTVPPGGFLAGT
+1670 ALNGSMNGMNGAGGSSPAVGSSNDA
-1685 GPPRPYG
+1685 PRLYTPYG
-1692 PVNPQPATVPP
+1692 P
-1703 NGFLTGT
+1703 
-1710 GPPRPYGPVNPQPG
+1710 PG
-1724 TVGSALQGSRTYAQQ
+1724 QMEFAPGSVGSALQGQQRTIAQQ
-1739 QMAQQ
+1739 QMIQQ

-1758 LRGFLG
+1758 LTGFLFQG
-1764 S
+1764 QS